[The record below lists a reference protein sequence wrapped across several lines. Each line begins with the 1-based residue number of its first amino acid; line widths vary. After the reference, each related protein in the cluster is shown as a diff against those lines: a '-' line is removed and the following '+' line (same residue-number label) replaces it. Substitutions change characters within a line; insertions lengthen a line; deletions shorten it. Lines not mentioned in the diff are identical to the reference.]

1 MMTCLV
7 FSLQES
13 RHVHFIDGAD
23 GGFALAA
30 LQLKA
35 QLQNLA
41 AVRPGPMRPLARGA

>member
-13 RHVHFIDGAD
+13 RHVHFIDGAN
-23 GGFALAA
+23 GGYAFAA

-35 QLQNLA
+35 QLQTFA
-41 AVRPGPMRPLARGA
+41 AAQAGEPAVTPAAG